1 MIQQAYKKARRSI
14 NKRLS
19 ERRARAFHQG
29 FIEYLRNEHLEEFD
43 TFSARMDQAVGY
55 GESLPLQIE
64 KTNGEVILI
73 GDNNSPIGRKFNRR
87 IEIVFYSLKR

>member
-1 MIQQAYKKARRSI
+1 MFVYPDMRVRFEGHACTIGPEGV

-19 ERRARAFHQG
+19 ERRAKAFHSG
-29 FIEYLRNEHLEEFD
+29 FLEYLRNEHPEDFD

-55 GESLPLQIE
+55 GESLPLQIK

-73 GDNNSPIGRKFNRR
+73 GKNNSPI
-87 IEIVFYSLKR
+87 